1 MITYLHREERDPM
14 NNSIISSDSEKLI
27 KYFTLERLK
36 LEKTRRDYTREILRF
51 TEYIKKDFLLANN
64 EDCTS
69 YINNLKEN
77 ARKGKMSVFTV
88 EKKYIYLFSFF
99 NYIEGVKLIYGFI
112 PASFYNHFKTVEK
125 PSAPRNISSDKI
137 ISLSELDE
145 LISILKAGNLRDY
158 TALMLIFTSGL
169 TLKEATNLKWNQF
182 VEDINSNVALEFIIK
197 NSEKRYVKVSHDMTE
212 LLAEY
217 KKSIEPVNKDSFVFK
232 NKFGNPLSGR
242 WLRKVL
248 TDACKKA
255 EFEHIYTP
263 RDLRHSAAAMCLKN
277 GAPAEKVKEQLG
289 WSDAR
294 IADRYNYSIPFLE
307 DNAIDY
313 LNFKLK

>member
-1 MITYLHREERDPM
+1 M
-14 NNSIISSDSEKLI
+14 NESIISSNSQNLI
-27 KYFTLERLK
+27 KQFTIERLK

-51 TEYIKKDFLLANN
+51 TEFIKKDFLYASN
-64 EDCTS
+64 EDCSS
-69 YINNLKEN
+69 YINKLKEN
-77 ARKGKMSVFTV
+77 ASKGKMSIFTV
-88 EKKYIYLFSFF
+88 EKIYIYLFSFF
-99 NYIEGVKLIYGFI
+99 NYIESVKLVYNFI
-112 PASFYNHFKTVEK
+112 PASFCNHFKAVEK
-125 PSAPRNISSDKI
+125 PSAPRTISSDKI

-158 TALMLIFTSGL
+158 TALMIIFTSGL
-169 TLKEATNLKWNQF
+169 TLREAIDLKWHQF
-182 VEDINSNVALEFIIK
+182 VEDVNGNIALEFIVK
-197 NSEKRYVKVSHDMTE
+197 NNEMRYVKVSNDMAE
-212 LLAEY
+212 LLAKY
-217 KKSIEPVNKDSFVFK
+217 KKTIEPVSKESHVFK
-232 NKFGNPLSGR
+232 NKFSKPLSGR

-294 IADRYNYSIPFLE
+294 IADRYNYSIPILE